1 MVTKKLSHSRSLLA
15 AFSISCFIAGCSPQP
30 NTAKGISPEQLPQ
43 QATYVGGQQCSNC
56 HQQEWGLWVNSH
68 HDLSFQTAS
77 PDSVLGNFSNT
88 TFSYNGIMTE
98 FFMRNDVY
106 WTKTDGPDGAL
117 TEYEITHAIGS
128 EPLQQYVAKFPDGH
142 YQVLGIAWDT
152 RPTDE
157 GGQRW
162 FHLYPDGAIDNN
174 DPLHWTGVY
183 QNWNGSC
190 ADCHSTNLKKNYSRA
205 EDSFQTTYSDINVSC
220 EACHGPGSLHT
231 QQPETF
237 QLTLSNNLTANWLFP
252 EGASIAQR
260 VPALEEHGES
270 QICARCHSRRS
281 QLTDEHNPGDPL
293 LDAFRPSLL
302 DNEIYHPDGQIQE
315 EVYVYGSFV
324 QSKMYAAGVTCS
336 DCHDPHTADLHFEGD
351 ALCAQCHLASTYANQ
366 SHNHHEVQNEQV
378 TCANCHMPAQTYMT
392 VDPRRDHSFRVP
404 RPDLSIELGSP
415 NACNNC
421 HSQETPQWAV
431 NHITEWFPQGRLETP
446 HYGQAINAG
455 RTWSAER
462 TSLLL
467 SLVNDSSLPSIVRA
481 TGIRLLA
488 NQLDDLSVNTIEH
501 LLQLDEPLIQLE
513 GLAALHSIDI
523 ERRINLSQR
532 FLTAPLRALRIEAAK
547 LLLPARSELSNRR
560 QADLDRALSEHWDS
574 LNFNSE
580 RGEGLLSLGNAF
592 IQMGDL
598 AEAESTMRTAIDRE
612 PYLTAAYVN
621 LADIYRQTGRE
632 MEAEVLLRSA
642 IENNPQNPTG
652 YFALGLSLVRS
663 GQLREAVITLGDA
676 ATLAPN
682 EPYYQYVAGIALNS
696 NGEREAGLTTLHEV
710 HNQFPG
716 HRDTLFALA
725 TIYRDE
731 ENWDTAELYTR
742 RLLSISPSDGP
753 AQALLKEIEGI
764 AIR

>member
-1 MVTKKLSHSRSLLA
+1 MVARQLFHSRSLLTA
-15 AFSISCFIAGCSPQP
+15 LSISLFVAGCSPQP
-30 NTAKGISPEQLPQ
+30 NTAKGVSPEELPQ

-56 HQQEWGLWVNSH
+56 HQQEWSLWVNSH

-77 PDSVLGNFSNT
+77 PDSVLGDFSNT

-106 WTKTDGPDGAL
+106 WTRTDGPDGAL

-142 YQVLGIAWDT
+142 YQVLSIAWDT
-152 RPTDE
+152 RLTDE

-162 FHLYPDGAIDNN
+162 FHLYPDGAIDHN

-183 QNWNGSC
+183 QSWNGSC
-190 ADCHSTNLKKNYSRA
+190 ADCHSTNLKKNYSRT

-220 EACHGPGSLHT
+220 EACHGPGSLHI
-231 QQPETF
+231 QQPETVR
-237 QLTLSNNLTANWLFP
+237 LTLSDNLTANWSFP

-260 VPALEEHGES
+260 IPALEKHSES

-293 LDAFRPSLL
+293 LDAFQPSLL

-315 EVYVYGSFV
+315 EVYVYGSFM

-336 DCHDPHTADLHFEGD
+336 DCHDPHTANLRFEGD

-366 SHNHHEVQNEQV
+366 SHNHHDVQNEEI
-378 TCANCHMPAQTYMT
+378 TCANCHMPAQTYMG

-421 HSQETPQWAV
+421 HSQETPQWAA
-431 NHITEWFPQGRLETP
+431 NQITEWFPQGRLGTP

-462 TSLLL
+462 APLLL
-467 SLVNDSSLPSIVRA
+467 SLVNDPSLPSIVRA

-488 NQLDDLSVNTIEH
+488 NQLDDLSVNTIGH

-513 GLAALHSIDI
+513 GLTALHNIDI

-547 LLLPARSELSNRR
+547 LLFPARSELSDRR
-560 QADLDRALSEHWDS
+560 QADLDRALIEHWDS
-574 LNFNSE
+574 QDFNSE

-592 IQMGDL
+592 IQMENL
-598 AEAESTMRTAIDRE
+598 TEAESIMRTAIDRE
-612 PYLTAAYVN
+612 PYFTAAYVN

-632 MEAEVLLRSA
+632 MEAEILLRSA

-663 GQLREAVITLGDA
+663 GQLREAIITLGDA
-676 ATLAPN
+676 AALAPN

-696 NGEREAGLTTLHEV
+696 NGEREAGLATLHEA

-753 AQALLKEIEGI
+753 AQALLKEIEGEV
-764 AIR
+764 IR